1 MFVVILA
8 LSGAVAAFATDPYF
22 LFSPKGVA
30 KLEIR
35 MLNGKNFWD
44 IGVSQGG
51 DFQNGNFI
59 AHEAEKL
66 EANMWIRN
74 SDPQGLTNTKN
85 STYTSGELV
94 SAGVKIRIRGRGNT
108 SFHNE
113 KRAYSIELVNA
124 AGEEVKKPLLGMGSH
139 DEWALM
145 SMWNDRSMFR
155 IPLAFWLG
163 QKMTGID
170 YTPQLRFVEVIVVNA
185 DGSTDYRGLFV
196 LSEKANRGDD
206 RVDLKKLTDDAADQ
220 VEPRV
225 SGGYMIEVVP
235 NDKMKNQAEWD
246 KCFLIPGAE
255 DDTYHHY
262 VFNYPNSK
270 NITNAQRNYMIDYMQ
285 DVFDAVYGE
294 NSTDTING
302 YLKYIDENSFI
313 DWCILH
319 DLSKGTDNR
328 FHASIFMQKDR
339 GKKLRMTCPWDFDLS
354 FGNVEEGNGCYYED
368 GWHMSE
374 SRYFSK
380 LWEDPRFY
388 KKLKDRYDS
397 LMPLFDLVP
406 YVLQEN
412 YKFLDSLGVWDREFA
427 RYGEKNL
434 NDFQYSNDV
443 KTRKG
448 HVRYLTEWFESRKV
462 WLYYNLGETAK
473 ERCDRMQ
480 EVRPIMRVMQPE
492 NLLNCNGETF
502 TLTNTEFMRKIK
514 DNENVYKYNLI
525 KPTNTDNN
533 YADYKYQIKR
543 KDGEYRIEVIDESGC
558 TSIPSLPV
566 ELCQDRTYAKPQI
579 PTIPDLAPQ
588 PNTPKPPTPPDP
600 TAVASTNA
608 NEIIIFPNPA
618 HDYVFINADE
628 NVFVEL
634 FDIKGVKLKET
645 REDYL
650 NVSDISQGIY
660 FVRLT
665 GAKNTIVRKLVIY

>member
-1 MFVVILA
+1 MKKLFVVILA

-74 SDPQGLTNTKN
+74 SDPHGLTNTKN

-185 DGSTDYRGLFV
+185 DGNADYRGLFV
-196 LSEKANRGDD
+196 LSEKPNRGDD
-206 RVDLKKLTDDAADQ
+206 RVDLKKLTDDVADQ

-262 VFNYPNSK
+262 VFQYPNSK
-270 NITNAQRNYMIDYMQ
+270 NITNAQRNYMIQYMT
-285 DVFDAVYGE
+285 DVH
-294 NSTDTING
+294 NSLHSDNFTDTING

-412 YKFLDSLGVWDREFA
+412 YKFLDSLGVWNREFA
-427 RYGEKNL
+427 RYGEQNL
-434 NDFQYSNDV
+434 NDFGNGTPY
-443 KTRKG
+443 KPTTRKG
-448 HVRYLTEWFESRKV
+448 HVKYLTDWFEARKA
-462 WLYYNLGETAK
+462 WLYHNLGETAE
-473 ERCDRMQ
+473 ERCERMK
-480 EVRPIMRVMQPE
+480 EVPPVMRLLEPEKLWNCQPAYTG
-492 NLLNCNGETF
+492 LVRGYGHDLHKGAAGDQ
-502 TLTNTEFMRKIK
+502 LGYGANT
-514 DNENVYKYNLI
+514 
-525 KPTNTDNN
+525 
-533 YADYKYQIKR
+533 YQIKR
-543 KDGEYRIEVIDESGC
+543 NDGEYTMEIDDNGC
-558 TSIPSLPV
+558 KSITSLPV
-566 ELCQDRTYAKPQI
+566 EFCKDRTYAKPQI

-608 NEIIIFPNPA
+608 DEIIIFPNPA

-645 REDYL
+645 RENYL

-665 GAKNTIVRKLVIY
+665 GAKNTVVRKLVIY